1 MSAKES
7 LARAEAQRDNLR
19 IEKEIVKSSEGR
31 ILNELE
37 NVRRE
42 RHSQSM
48 LMANLQAIQVMI
60 FNIHVPC
67 VTLFILLNVQP
78 VFKNF

>member
-37 NVRRE
+37 NLRRE

-48 LMANLQAIQVMI
+48 LMANLQAIQVMKTSDFTSWENLI
-60 FNIHVPC
+60 YMYLV
-67 VTLFILLNVQP
+67 
-78 VFKNF
+78 

>member
-37 NVRRE
+37 NLRRE

-48 LMANLQAIQVMI
+48 LMANLQAIQVMKTSD
-60 FNIHVPC
+60 FTSWENLTYMYLV
-67 VTLFILLNVQP
+67 
-78 VFKNF
+78 